1 MSMFLPDNFGQGQS
15 QDGVSSI
22 TPANPETTQEDV
34 ALMQRVLS
42 AASRN
47 PNLIPSDFMAYLFDF
62 IQTQRLQIPI
72 GQVFGFQKFVS
83 TQVSIF
89 TDGGQSLSNSGNV
102 SAAGPS
108 VAVVAGKYLVIMG
121 ADMNTQFGNGSASM
135 TLTPPTLVVTG
146 SAASVTSV
154 SKGVG
159 LTLAVDGTI
168 SALLQVN
175 GGGTNLCTIS
185 GAWLIAIRYD
195 NP

>member
-1 MSMFLPDNFGQGQS
+1 MSMFLVEQKGQP

-22 TPANPETTQEDV
+22 TPSNPETTQEDV

-47 PNLIPSDFMAYLFDF
+47 PNLIPSDFMAYVADF
-62 IQTQRLQIPI
+62 MQTSRLEIPI

-89 TDGGQSLSNSGNV
+89 TDSGQSLSSTANT

-108 VAVVAGKYLVIMG
+108 VVAIAGKYLVIMG
-121 ADMNTQFGNGSASM
+121 ADMSTQFGNGQASM
-135 TLTPPTLVVTG
+135 VLTPPTLVVTG
-146 SAASVTSV
+146 TAASVTSV
-154 SKGVG
+154 AKGVG
-159 LTLAVDGTI
+159 LTLAADGTI

-175 GGGTNLCTIS
+175 GAGTNLCTIS